1 MERRIWLASEKIN
14 LRGMPVDLDGLRHA
28 QRLVDDITL
37 QYAAEVQEITGGT
50 LLNATNNHALC
61 QWLSDVTGDNVL
73 SVAKDKVTAMLEQEQ
88 RDDVRRV
95 LEIRQIVGKSAVKK
109 FKALEDRASADGRI
123 RGSYIYCGAAST
135 GRWASVGV
143 NLQNMYRPTIKDPS
157 TLADNLEHMTAADLS
172 FLYGDPIGALC
183 SCVRSMLCTSP
194 DKRFV
199 VADWSSIESRYTAY
213 HAGEEWKLDVFTGD
227 GLIYER
233 SAADIYQVDYTDIAD
248 GSDERQAGKVVDLAC
263 LSGDTQILTRSGLA
277 RLDQLPPRSQVWDG
291 VQWVTHRGVIER
303 GTKNVIDYQGLT
315 ATPDHVVFLDSG
327 ETCDFI
333 TAARRGARIAVTGD
347 GGQPLR
353 LRGRY
358 GASESLQ
365 DQLERAAPIRPV
377 QPMPSNGVD
386 RRAAVETGSSER
398 LPSLLDGSANAALA
412 LEACDRREATLRQ
425 PKRSVLSKLRRAWNR
440 FCLFL
445 AVGYGVVGPEALGA
459 ATERQ
464 GLGSDRQQRGLRTG
478 KFAVGDPQREQPEQS
493 TGRSRTRELA
503 SDGMAL
509 QRVDRSAEAAAGAE
523 SRRDTDRSAGC
534 GITEAEK
541 LAWNFRETKVYD
553 IAHAGP
559 RNRFTANGRLVHN
572 CGFGGGMGAVMT
584 MAGSYGIDMDAI
596 ELTLPDEMRRQVSAV
611 KIDVEDPE
619 KFWWPN
625 SITRGQAFA
634 EFCKRRWREANPNTV
649 SAWAAHQEAA
659 LRSIQNPGKAIRT
672 DTATPC
678 AYMTFKNGEY
688 MLCKLPS
695 GRTIPYVRPHIG
707 EGKFGEEVRYSGLNS
722 TTRQWVK
729 KKTYG
734 GDLFQSFVQ
743 GSCRDF
749 LGRALVQL
757 EDEEFHTVG
766 HVHDEILVEQDV
778 DDTVHSL
785 DRLKEIMT
793 TIPPWAPDFP
803 IATDDGY
810 GERRYKK

>member
-50 LLNATNNHALC
+50 LQNATNNHALC

-123 RGSYIYCGAAST
+123 RGSSIYCGAAST

-183 SCVRSMLCTSP
+183 SCVRGMLCAP
-194 DKRFV
+194 DGREFR

-213 HAGEEWKLDVFTGD
+213 HAGEEWKLDVFVGD

-233 SAADIYQVDYTDIAD
+233 SAADIYQVDYTEIGD
-248 GSDERQAGKVVDLAC
+248 GSERQAGKVVDLA
-263 LSGDTQILTRSGLA
+263 
-277 RLDQLPPRSQVWDG
+277 
-291 VQWVTHRGVIER
+291 
-303 GTKNVIDYQGLT
+303 
-315 ATPDHVVFLDSG
+315 
-327 ETCDFI
+327 
-333 TAARRGARIAVTGD
+333 
-347 GGQPLR
+347 
-353 LRGRY
+353 
-358 GASESLQ
+358 
-365 DQLERAAPIRPV
+365 
-377 QPMPSNGVD
+377 
-386 RRAAVETGSSER
+386 
-398 LPSLLDGSANAALA
+398 
-412 LEACDRREATLRQ
+412 
-425 PKRSVLSKLRRAWNR
+425 
-440 FCLFL
+440 
-445 AVGYGVVGPEALGA
+445 
-459 ATERQ
+459 
-464 GLGSDRQQRGLRTG
+464 
-478 KFAVGDPQREQPEQS
+478 
-493 TGRSRTRELA
+493 
-503 SDGMAL
+503 
-509 QRVDRSAEAAAGAE
+509 
-523 SRRDTDRSAGC
+523 
-534 GITEAEK
+534 
-541 LAWNFRETKVYD
+541 
-553 IAHAGP
+553 
-559 RNRFTANGRLVHN
+559 

-793 TIPPWAPDFP
+793 TIPLWAPDFP